1 MFALH
6 QRSRRIVCRVA
17 FLVLCAVP
25 TVLVLGWILYL
36 HTPFPVRAAAHG
48 IGTQLGVEVSLD
60 RVSHP
65 RPGATVYHGVVLT
78 ERETGQRILATRE
91 VRTARSG
98 GTLLVT
104 AARIELQDAHLDLL
118 WQVLADRLR
127 IWQAGSIQLAVGQ
140 VAMGPT
146 TATRLRGRLEATGD
160 RAQSLITFCLPDTAE
175 ESPIRVHIVRNRQT
189 TPPATQV
196 ELRTGNTSLPCSIA
210 WPLLPGLAQLGD
222 DAHFRGVAWGTLQR
236 GGWTGQILGGELTDV
251 DFDRLVS
258 SHYPCRLSGTARIV
272 IQQARLRDGR
282 LSVAAGSLA
291 VGPGLISRSLCQ
303 AALEGLHLF
312 AFEPFVTNSQLIPY
326 EQLACKFAVD
336 SHGLKLQ
343 GACRGAP
350 GTILPSGTI
359 LTTTTGPLLAVT
371 RSVPLSPVAL
381 VRTLVPRR
389 DLLVPATPAAEALV
403 RTLPA
408 LTLDGSSYHRDPE
421 STATPDAA
429 LRR

>member
-6 QRSRRIVCRVA
+6 QRSRRYVCRVA
-17 FLVLCAVP
+17 FLVFCAMP
-25 TVLVLGWILYL
+25 TLLVLGWIVWL

-65 RPGATVYHGVVLT
+65 RPGATVYHGIVLT
-78 ERETGQRILATRE
+78 DRETGQRILATDE
-91 VRTARSG
+91 VRTASRG
-98 GTLLVT
+98 GTLQVT

-118 WQVLADRLR
+118 WQILADRLR
-127 IWQAGSIQLAVGQ
+127 IWQTGSIQLAVGQ

-146 TATRLRGRLEATGD
+146 TATRLRGRLQATGD
-160 RAQSLITFCLPDTAE
+160 EAQSLITFCLPDTAE
-175 ESPIRVHIVRNRQT
+175 ESPLRVHILRNRQT
-189 TPPATQV
+189 APPTTQV

-210 WPLLPGLAQLGD
+210 WPLLPGLVELGD

-236 GGWTGQILGGELTDV
+236 GGWTGQILGGELTAV

-258 SHYPCRLSGTARIV
+258 SRYPCRLSGTARIF
-272 IQQARLRDGR
+272 IEQAHLRDGR
-282 LSVAAGSLA
+282 LAVAAGSLA

-312 AFEPFVTNSQLIPY
+312 AFDALVTNSQLIPY

-350 GTILPSGTI
+350 GTKLPTGTI

-371 RSVPLSPVAL
+371 RSASLSPVAL

-403 RTLPA
+403 RTMPQA
-408 LTLDGSSYHRDPE
+408 AQDGAPR
-421 STATPDAA
+421 TAAQLGP
-429 LRR
+429 RQQ